1 MGSLLI
7 HGLQAALVLVT
18 GIFTFV
24 LGRDIKRN
32 KHRISKANFF
42 GLGAISGFTM
52 FFDALG
58 IGSYGPQTSLFKLF
72 KLVPD
77 KYIPGTLNTISVIP
91 CAVETF
97 LFITIIEVDPITLI
111 SLIVAAAVGARFGAG
126 IVSKLPERAIQLSMA
141 IALIIVAF
149 TMFAGIVGWMPAGG
163 EATGLTGWKLILA
176 IVLNIFL
183 GACSAIGIGCYAP
196 MMAMVYAL
204 GMSPR
209 VAFPIMMGS
218 YAFLMPAAGI
228 KFIKEGAYDI
238 KANLAGQLFG
248 TIGVVIAVLLVKELP
263 IDILRWIVIAVL
275 LYTSVV
281 MFRSAHKSKKAQLE
295 AENIALEAEKKDALD
310 ADTATETLDTN
321 LAVEKSAAE

>member
-1 MGSLLI
+1 MGTLLI
-7 HGLQAALVLVT
+7 RGLQIALVVIT
-18 GIFTFV
+18 CVFTFV
-24 LGRDIKRN
+24 LGRDVKKN
-32 KHRISKANFF
+32 KDRISNKSFW
-42 GLGAISGFTM
+42 GMGAISGFTM

-58 IGSYGPQTSLFKLF
+58 VGSYGPQTSLFKIF

-77 KYIPGTLNTISVIP
+77 KLIPGTLNTISVIP

-97 LFITIIEVDPITLI
+97 LFITIIEVDPLTLI
-111 SLIVAAAVGARFGAG
+111 SLIVAAAVGATFGAG
-126 IVSKLPERAIQLSMA
+126 IVAKLPERVIQLAMGT
-141 IALIIVAF
+141 ALIIVAI
-149 TMFAGIVGWMPAGG
+149 TIFAGLVGWMPSGG
-163 EATGLTGWKLILA
+163 DATGLSGWKLPLA
-176 IVLNIFL
+176 IVINLFL

-238 KANLAGQLFG
+238 KANLAGQIFG

-263 IDILRWIVIAVL
+263 ITVLKWIVIAVL
-275 LYTSVV
+275 LYTSVI
-281 MFRSAHKSKKAQLE
+281 MFRSAYKSKKE
-295 AENIALEAEKKDALD
+295 ENDKKPDDLA
-310 ADTATETLDTN
+310 TA
-321 LAVEKSAAE
+321 

>member
-1 MGSLLI
+1 MGTLLI
-7 HGLQAALVLVT
+7 RGLQVALVLITCV
-18 GIFTFV
+18 FTFV
-24 LGRDIKRN
+24 LGRDVKKN
-32 KHRISKANFF
+32 KDRISNKSFW
-42 GLGAISGFTM
+42 GMGAISGFTM

-58 IGSYGPQTSLFKLF
+58 VGSYGPQTSLFKIF

-77 KYIPGTLNTISVIP
+77 KLIPGTLNTISVIP

-97 LFITIIEVDPITLI
+97 LFITIIEVDPLTLI
-111 SLIVAAAVGARFGAG
+111 SLIVAAAVGATFGAG
-126 IVSKLPERAIQLSMA
+126 IVAKLPERVIQLAMGT
-141 IALIIVAF
+141 ALIIVAI
-149 TMFAGIVGWMPAGG
+149 TIFAGLVGWMPSGG
-163 EATGLTGWKLILA
+163 DATGLSGWKLPLA
-176 IVLNIFL
+176 IVINLFL

-238 KANLAGQLFG
+238 KANLAGQIFG

-263 IDILRWIVIAVL
+263 ITVLKWIVIAVL
-275 LYTSVV
+275 LYTSVI
-281 MFRSAHKSKKAQLE
+281 MFRSAYKSKKE
-295 AENIALEAEKKDALD
+295 ENDKKPDDLA
-310 ADTATETLDTN
+310 TA
-321 LAVEKSAAE
+321 